1 MRSPLE
7 TDSAPIST
15 VYDSLHSLPRFY
27 GAKFFVLIDK
37 ICNVFT
43 ELSAGM
49 VQATDHTFNAFPD
62 SELEANLKNSKA
74 FKSWHR
80 SMEDL
85 IDETGENFRSKLSE
99 LSQIYGSVSSEG
111 KEVKAHMASF
121 ISQLQLK
128 SSGRLQKKTAE
139 ALYDLARI
147 IESSNILE
155 SADLEGSRMAKTTRR
170 NLAGAEDES
179 VAAGGSPK
187 FAKKDLEPKDSQLRR
202 SNSPGKKEEPA
213 PPAKNRVDQPSND
226 SFREATPV
234 VHHEPKLT
242 EKPRTVNKPR
252 EKGTDEPTKDDDGQ
266 LIKNVRI
273 TKGIIGSHSRP
284 LSPDYLY
291 HIVLSYNRDFVVVAG
306 KDIPLTKYTFDS
318 FEKLSET
325 DESRPC

>member
-1 MRSPLE
+1 MRSALE
-7 TDSAPIST
+7 TDNAPIST

-139 ALYDLARI
+139 ALYDLVRI

-155 SADLEGSRMAKTTRR
+155 SADLEGSRMA
-170 NLAGAEDES
+170 
-179 VAAGGSPK
+179 
-187 FAKKDLEPKDSQLRR
+187 
-202 SNSPGKKEEPA
+202 
-213 PPAKNRVDQPSND
+213 
-226 SFREATPV
+226 
-234 VHHEPKLT
+234 
-242 EKPRTVNKPR
+242 
-252 EKGTDEPTKDDDGQ
+252 
-266 LIKNVRI
+266 
-273 TKGIIGSHSRP
+273 
-284 LSPDYLY
+284 
-291 HIVLSYNRDFVVVAG
+291 
-306 KDIPLTKYTFDS
+306 
-318 FEKLSET
+318 
-325 DESRPC
+325 